1 MNDWK
6 KYLLSS
12 ASVWY
17 SAIHDVRADP
27 PLNVAGCGSI
37 VEILKSESSYTLNW
51 KFNPLHS
58 AFPVTVNVALP
69 PSKSSLLGFCIV
81 GQLSSES
88 IIPSLALTKKI
99 LMEIVWATCVM
110 IIQMTH

>member
-37 VEILKSESSYTLNW
+37 VEILKSDSSYTLNW

-69 PSKSSLLGFCIV
+69 PSFADDCDHAARKPSAHSEIP
-81 GQLSSES
+81 GQLS
-88 IIPSLALTKKI
+88 LI
-99 LMEIVWATCVM
+99 LSME
-110 IIQMTH
+110 